1 MTVTEFKNLIKA
13 YEDQALK
20 SGKQRP
26 LTKQEIEDIDQ
37 SIDNIPA
44 EFSTAFNNAKEGN
57 FSQFDSLP
65 LILKTYLGAKSV
77 AKLREDFKDDLSL
90 NNEAL
95 KTYLKDHAMDV
106 SLRAGISVEK
116 TSKDEAKRETAGA
129 FDTFMNTYVMQ
140 STLMPPTEEQKQAL
154 KTSIGDAEA
163 NAALTKDL
171 KRQRVLAKTFF
182 LAQLGKY
189 DILDDNGISR
199 DFDQPLSETLV
210 HGTRTNFILPAGTDS
225 KKVIDAYVGNH
236 DGQDPV
242 VEKRTAATHHVTRR
256 AVDKNGLITSE
267 TKEIATYNP
276 LKVFGNQ
283 YGMDLSVGGIGKKGP
298 DTRIISGNGESGH
311 AYMRIEEGDKKH
323 CASLLFGI
331 EGSAPGKDSAL
342 GHSHGASGVSANQ
355 SAFFTD
361 KQVPGRKH
369 GGRQV
374 DLSGIEMDALEG
386 ILKDFDKV
394 YTELQE
400 GASTP
405 EGRAKLAEFNDKL
418 IGKKMSTYEL
428 TEMCEK
434 YEIGGPLVYSTV
446 YDGQNGYLAKVK
458 CFNMDK
464 HALRQSIRA
473 TVSQKV
479 ACDLAE
485 KRFKSSDDIHLS
497 VGAIK
502 ELVCTHEA
510 RGFFWRLRHPILNHR
525 ENATIQDLTKRL
537 VTEKNFTPED
547 IADAMN
553 YHHDSFSMNWGKGLS
568 NDHATCFF
576 IKQKTVDF
584 IGESTMGPVMKAM
597 KKLVDKFYGAVN
609 GLEAMQKRMESEVQ
623 EMQDFLD
630 NKDMHTKEEDFF
642 KRDREY
648 RNRDD
653 FDEEEEPAPEGPDE
667 EFKKTPL
674 IYAPLRE
681 KLHQDILKD
690 FNNDFKDV
698 RSPKV
703 EEPEKKGPE
712 KKI

>member
-1 MTVTEFKNLIKA
+1 MTVTEFENLIKV

-26 LTKQEIEDIDQ
+26 LTKKEIEDIDQ
-37 SIDNIPA
+37 SIDNIPQK
-44 EFSTAFNNAKEGN
+44 FRTAFNNAREGN
-57 FSQFDSLP
+57 FGQFDSLP
-65 LILKTYLGAKSV
+65 LILKNYLGAKSV
-77 AKLREDFKDDLSL
+77 AKLREDFKGDLSL
-90 NNEAL
+90 DNEAL

-106 SLRAGISVEK
+106 SLRAGISIEK
-116 TSKDEAKRETAGA
+116 DSEDKVQRETARA

-140 STLMPPTEEQKQAL
+140 STLMPPTDAQVTEL
-154 KTSIGDAEA
+154 KRSIGDVDAGRAFE
-163 NAALTKDL
+163 KDL

-199 DFDQPLSETLV
+199 DFNQPLSETLV

-236 DGQDPV
+236 DGEDPV

-276 LKVFGNQ
+276 LKILGNQ

-298 DTRIISGNGESGH
+298 NGRVISGNGESGH

-361 KQVPGRKH
+361 KQVPGRKY

-386 ILKDFDKV
+386 ILKDFDRI

-400 GASTP
+400 GARTP
-405 EGRAKLAEFNDKL
+405 EGRARLAEFNDKL
-418 IGKKMSTYEL
+418 IGQKMSTYEL

-434 YEIGGPLVYSTV
+434 YGIGGQLVYGTV

-458 CFNMDK
+458 SFNMDK

-485 KRFKSSDDIHLS
+485 KRFKSSDSIHLS

-502 ELVCTHEA
+502 ELICTHEA
-510 RGFFWRLRHPILNHR
+510 RGFLWRLRHPILNHR
-525 ENATIQDLTKRL
+525 ENATIEDLTKRL
-537 VTEKNFTPED
+537 ETEKNFAPED

-553 YHHDSFSMNWGKGLS
+553 YHHDSFSMNWGEGLS
-568 NDHATCFF
+568 NDRATCFF
-576 IKQKTVDF
+576 LKQKSENFT
-584 IGESTMGPVMKAM
+584 GKSTMGPVMKAM
-597 KKLVDKFYGAVN
+597 KKLVDKFYAAVN
-609 GLEAMQKRMESEVQ
+609 GIEAMHQRMKSEVQ

-630 NKDMHTKEEDFF
+630 GKDMYLKEEDFF

-653 FDEEEEPAPEGPDE
+653 FDEEEEPAPEDPDE

-681 KLHQDILKD
+681 KLHRDILKD
-690 FNNDFKDV
+690 FNNDFKGV
-698 RSPKV
+698 KSPKV
-703 EEPEKKGPE
+703 EETEKKGPE